1 MPLRLHV
8 LRSLSSSAL
17 LAGSRLASPS
27 RAEARADDTSQ
38 NMRCWTWSLELARSY
53 SDINPSTHV
62 DAQSVFITEI
72 WSSETF
78 VSVTPEK
85 TFPYSAGH
93 TGTPQRW
100 SRCLLLTFDHL
111 RPLSS
116 AVAIWAR
123 PIQALISGARCNAQG
138 CSGVEACLQPKG
150 TKKRAP
156 L

>member
-38 NMRCWTWSLELARSY
+38 NIRCWTWSLELARSY
-53 SDINPSTHV
+53 SDIIPRTYL
-62 DAQSVFITEI
+62 DAQSVFVTEI
-72 WSSETF
+72 WSSELYIA
-78 VSVTPEK
+78 VTPIRRFC
-85 TFPYSAGH
+85 TPQ
-93 TGTPQRW
+93 GTLQRW

-123 PIQALISGARCNAQG
+123 PIQALISGARCNVQG
-138 CSGVEACLQPKG
+138 CSGVPACLQPRG
-150 TKKRAP
+150 IKKRAP
-156 L
+156 